1 MGEKERARYEKE
13 VAKLCLNCKLPICRQ
28 ELCRIKVRQ
37 SRLYRQIVKREEVI
51 K

>member
-1 MGEKERARYEKE
+1 MGKKRELYEKE

-37 SRLYRQIVKREEVI
+37 SRLYRPIVKGEGVI
-51 K
+51 R